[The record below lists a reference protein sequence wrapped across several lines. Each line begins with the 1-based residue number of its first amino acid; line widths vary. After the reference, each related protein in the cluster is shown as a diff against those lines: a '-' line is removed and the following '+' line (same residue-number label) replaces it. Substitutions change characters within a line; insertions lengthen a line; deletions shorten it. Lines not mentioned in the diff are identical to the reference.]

1 AELFQM
7 YPAVVHHSAEGVRQQ
22 HLFDGAT
29 TDGVDT
35 RRGVGPV
42 RMEESLFPQLGEK
55 DSGPQNGAG
64 GNGGEKQPV
73 EQKGIPRRG
82 DIFPGIDLLQQ
93 PQLLEGKKAQPQ
105 RSPAHLHR
113 AAGEEL
119 RILESHQYG
128 DVIDAGKNHCPAAA
142 AGPGHPADS
151 ACCHADA
158 RQQAGNAPQHH
169 RPSSGA
175 QKVEYRGGRRQH
187 RRTRSGAAPPRCQA
201 HRQRCG
207 QKAEKGQRLKAHLV
221 FSVRPLRRAS
231 AVLSTWVRL
240 WHRPGYAA
248 VRASLDR
255 SGNAAFFAARDR
267 RLRVYWIS
275 ESFMSAS
282 AVPMVQ
288 AAGSREKY
296 ASLAPAVRY
305 RWRYSWYTAL

>member
-1 AELFQM
+1 M

-55 DSGPQNGAG
+55 DSGPQDGAG

-93 PQLLEGKKAQPQ
+93 PQLLEGEKAQPQ

-151 ACCHADA
+151 PCCHADA
-158 RQQAGNAPQHH
+158 CQQAGNAPQHH

-175 QKVEYRGGRRQH
+175 QKAEYRGGRRQH
-187 RRTRSGAAPPRCQA
+187 RRTRSGA
-201 HRQRCG
+201 
-207 QKAEKGQRLKAHLV
+207 
-221 FSVRPLRRAS
+221 
-231 AVLSTWVRL
+231 
-240 WHRPGYAA
+240 
-248 VRASLDR
+248 
-255 SGNAAFFAARDR
+255 
-267 RLRVYWIS
+267 
-275 ESFMSAS
+275 
-282 AVPMVQ
+282 
-288 AAGSREKY
+288 
-296 ASLAPAVRY
+296 
-305 RWRYSWYTAL
+305 